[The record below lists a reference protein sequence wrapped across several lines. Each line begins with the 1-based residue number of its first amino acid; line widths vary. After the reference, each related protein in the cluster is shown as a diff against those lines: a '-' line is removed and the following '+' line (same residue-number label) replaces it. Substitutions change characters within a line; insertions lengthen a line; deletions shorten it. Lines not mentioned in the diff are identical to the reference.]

1 MYIARG
7 PLAAAR
13 TSIRLMS
20 KSAAPAVPQAPLP
33 FVDDYLPALL
43 AQASHLISGEFHR
56 VVNDHGF
63 NVSEWRVL
71 ASLAGGDPASI
82 GRLAAVT
89 VMKQPTVTRVLDR
102 MEASGH
108 VERIANPGDRR
119 FTLVRITPA
128 GSRLVARLIR
138 LARAH
143 ERRVLEPFGL
153 ARAAGLKATLKQMIA
168 LHRNLA
174 VEPDELLAAAAP
186 AFGTSPASLATRA
199 RATSPAPASATT
211 PAVAARRPRVAT
223 RVAQRGRSSRKSST
237 ARANRSGN

>member
-1 MYIARG
+1 M
-7 PLAAAR
+7 
-13 TSIRLMS
+13 T
-20 KSAAPAVPQAPLP
+20 KSASPPVTQAPLP

-71 ASLAGGDPASI
+71 ASLAGGHSASI

-138 LARAH
+138 LAREH

-153 ARAAGLKATLKQMIA
+153 ARAADLKSTLKQMIA
-168 LHRNLA
+168 MHKNLA
-174 VEPDELLAAAAP
+174 VEPDADEFVRAAP
-186 AFGTSPASLATRA
+186 VPATA
-199 RATSPAPASATT
+199 RRRG
-211 PAVAARRPRVAT
+211 AVAG
-223 RVAQRGRSSRKSST
+223 RVAQGGRLSRKSST
-237 ARANRSGN
+237 ARANGPGN